1 MVLHWNFYSNYQ
13 PSAEVLAMSLLKG
26 SSVQA
31 GAKTL
36 LEGAREVCFGL
47 RSAIALVHTALGRNK
62 DRKTLCSGFR
72 LIYD

>member
-1 MVLHWNFYSNYQ
+1 
-13 PSAEVLAMSLLKG
+13 MSLPKG